1 VQKVDEQQN
10 RLMKMMETAWFM
22 MTAPVKTMA
31 NANFRLSLLCSNNRR
46 IRTTMNSAT
55 TLLSACLLRRFLAST
70 SSSLSNRLSYLVYL
84 VCRSLSASATT
95 FSSSSGS
102 TGFKTYASAS
112 SNRDCKALSR
122 LA

>member
-1 VQKVDEQQN
+1 MQKVDEQQN
-10 RLMKMMETAWFM
+10 RLMKMMETVWFM
-22 MTAPVKTMA
+22 MTTPVKTMA

-70 SSSLSNRLSYLVYL
+70 SSSLSDRLSYL
-84 VCRSLSASATT
+84 VCRSLSASVTT